1 LNPRTAEGVAL
12 ILIGVIALGLYLGL
26 AYAFLAPYEPLHYS
40 SLPENPTYVAL
51 IYNVTAHLYP
61 KNESAWVLLM
71 VRYNQTSQLAYM
83 HMTTYA
89 VYPLRFGGSA
99 DLLSQLGGL
108 IVPPTDVLE
117 SWQPYLATQDNLS
130 ELPHHWLPHQVI
142 FFKGSPHAVA
152 VLAENLTTPS
162 GLVGNETV
170 YYSLADGVLLEAS
183 IGFSY
188 PNGTPYSLATYELY
202 NETVLGS
209 RAGGLYIVKVP
220 LLYLTF
226 GVLAFVAGTG
236 IVVGAQRVLSP
247 A

>member
-1 LNPRTAEGVAL
+1 
-12 ILIGVIALGLYLGL
+12 
-26 AYAFLAPYEPLHYS
+26 
-40 SLPENPTYVAL
+40 
-51 IYNVTAHLYP
+51 
-61 KNESAWVLLM
+61 M

-83 HMTTYA
+83 GMTTYA

-99 DLLSQLGGL
+99 ELLSQLGGL
-108 IVPPTDVLE
+108 IVQPTDVFE
-117 SWQPYLATQDNLS
+117 SSQPYLATQDELS
-130 ELPHHWLPHQVI
+130 GLPHQVI

-152 VLAENLTTPS
+152 VLAENFTTPS
-162 GLVGNETV
+162 GLIGNETA

-209 RAGGLYIVKVP
+209 RAGGLYIVRAP

>member
-51 IYNVTAHLYP
+51 IYNVTAYLYP

-83 HMTTYA
+83 GMTTYA
-89 VYPLRFGGSA
+89 VYPLRFGGST

-108 IVPPTDVLE
+108 IVQPTYVFE
-117 SWQPYLATQDNLS
+117 SSQPYLATQD
-130 ELPHHWLPHQVI
+130 ELGGLPHQVI
-142 FFKGSPHAVA
+142 FLRGSPHAVA
-152 VLAENLTTPS
+152 VLAGNFTTPS
-162 GLVGNETV
+162 GLIGSETA
-170 YYSLADGVLLEAS
+170 YYSLANGVLLEAS

-202 NETVLGS
+202 NETLLGS
-209 RAGGLYIVKVP
+209 RSGGLYIVKAP

-236 IVVGAQRVLSP
+236 IVVGTQRVLSP